1 MLQKAPKSASEFFSD
16 WRSWAFNCAKGELY
30 EKGHAAMW
38 NLKFILVTIFLPTL
52 AMSDGSD
59 IVGDRFSGCS
69 VPGDPHAVNRCYF
82 AVGGEVEREMVQ
94 TYRLAR
100 TAYRAFDLEY
110 SLENERSTSALLQ
123 KTQVAFEQYR
133 KLHCRFP
140 EREALGGTASIN
152 VTVFCRV
159 ELTLFRIEQLAEQ
172 ASIR

>member
-52 AMSDGSD
+52 AMSDGID
-59 IVGDRFSGCS
+59 IVGDRFAECS
-69 VPGDPHAVNRCYF
+69 IRDEPRAVNRCFF
-82 AVGGEVEREMVQ
+82 AVGDEVEREMVQ
-94 TYRLAR
+94 TYRLAQ
-100 TAYRAFDLEY
+100 TALRAFDLEY

-123 KTQVAFEQYR
+123 ETQVAFEQYR
-133 KLHCRFP
+133 KLYCQFP
-140 EREALGGTASIN
+140 ERYALGGTGSIN
-152 VTVFCRV
+152 VTISCRV